1 MSSSNPPS
9 GNDGEECKL
18 PITVTGSGRGNV
30 FKGVIDHAILSRLPS
45 VLEQLIERQPFHH
58 GGNWKNVEQADM
70 APSYCNNCHV
80 SGRIGIKRFHPWSP
94 GRTPD
99 TTLTALL
106 CSEQC
111 GVTESHPSGSSEFD
125 EMRRHIDSRLTH
137 MLVSGNVQGVV
148 VTLPEDFM
156 CTSIPLYHEF
166 KSTRSCRWIISFNQ
180 SKTELFLVVTHKQ
193 DRGTRKTKMQLSSHV
208 KTWDSSGMDL
218 TCTRCCEQLSLVL
231 GMSHVVTRTC
241 PSCYAAL

>member
-1 MSSSNPPS
+1 MPSSNPPS

-18 PITVTGSGRGNV
+18 PIIVTGSGRGYV

-70 APSYCNNCHV
+70 PPGSYNDCRV
-80 SGRIGIKRFHPWSP
+80 SGRLGIKRFYPCSP
-94 GRTPD
+94 GRTPN

-106 CSEQC
+106 HSEQC

-125 EMRRHIDSRLTH
+125 EMRRYIDSRLTY

-148 VTLPEDFM
+148 VTLPEDFI
-156 CTSIPLYHEF
+156 CSYHEF
-166 KSTRSCRWIISFNQ
+166 KSTMSCRWIISLNQ
-180 SKTELFLVVTHKQ
+180 SKTELFLVVTQKQ
-193 DRGTRKTKMQLSSHV
+193 DSGTRKTKMQLSSHV
-208 KTWDSSGMDL
+208 QRRDSSGMDL